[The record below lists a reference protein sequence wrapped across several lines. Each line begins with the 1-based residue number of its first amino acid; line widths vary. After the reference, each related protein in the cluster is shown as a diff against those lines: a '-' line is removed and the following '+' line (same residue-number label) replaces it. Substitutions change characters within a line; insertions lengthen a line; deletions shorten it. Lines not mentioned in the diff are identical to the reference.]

1 MKLSVK
7 AIWTICQ
14 IKMKKTGDFRD
25 LAAAFLVY
33 EINWDFSYK
42 DFKESIVGEIEHQEG
57 L

>member
-1 MKLSVK
+1 
-7 AIWTICQ
+7 
-14 IKMKKTGDFRD
+14 MKKTGDFRD